1 MWYGASSGAVDVGP
15 PCPEVTT
22 SSGETMHRAH
32 LGLFVVLLLLFG
44 AAPFSQGLPSNAR
57 LQAVEIVGAQRLT
70 KADVVAGLGLR
81 VNETITVANLEAA
94 AERLVK
100 SGLVSD
106 VTFRF
111 TYRGLDVVATF
122 TISEVVPETA
132 VVFDNF
138 PWFSDDELSAA
149 VRARFPAFDGG
160 RIANTSE
167 AVDQVT
173 GALATLL
180 AGRRLPGRVEHLP
193 TLNATTG
200 ARTHL
205 FKVSGVSLPV
215 CDVKLIGV
223 QPALEDAVRRV
234 STPLRKRECSRSGN
248 LAFLQG
254 ALEPLYRERGYLRQ
268 NVREV
273 SGRLG
278 DPASGCV
285 GVVVVGTIE
294 EGVTYTWQGV
304 KWSGNHVLQAAQLDP
319 LIPLRRN
326 EVANGLKI
334 DKGLKAVGRAYGRFG
349 YLGVR
354 VDPVPAFDD
363 RLHEVVF
370 EVKLEEGPQFRMG
383 VLFLEGVD
391 DESGRAIRGQW
402 RLKAGDVYDEDHPFE
417 FLDRQLRSR
426 LGAMKVTVT
435 PNLAARTVDVTLRF
449 GS

>member
-1 MWYGASSGAVDVGP
+1 
-15 PCPEVTT
+15 
-22 SSGETMHRAH
+22 MHRTH
-32 LGLFVVLLLLFG
+32 LGLFAVLILLFG

-70 KADVVAGLGLR
+70 KADLVAALGLR

-122 TISEVVPETA
+122 TISEAAAETA

-138 PWFSDDELSAA
+138 PWFSDEELSAA

-160 RIANTSE
+160 RIADTSG

-173 GALATLL
+173 GALSTLL
-180 AGRRLPGRVEHLP
+180 SRRGLPERVEYFP
-193 TLNATTG
+193 TLDTATG

-215 CDVKLIGV
+215 CDVKLTGV
-223 QPALEDAVRRV
+223 QPALEDVVRHA
-234 STPLRKRECSRSGN
+234 STPLLRREYSRSGN
-248 LAFLQG
+248 LAFLRG
-254 ALEPLYRERGYLRQ
+254 ALAPLYRERGYLRE

-278 DPASGCV
+278 TAASGC
-285 GVVVVGTIE
+285 VVVVGTID
-294 EGVTYTWQGV
+294 EGATYTWQGV
-304 KWSGNHVLQAAQLDP
+304 NWSGNHVLHAAQLDP
-319 LIPLRRN
+319 LIPLGRN
-326 EVANGLKI
+326 EVANGLRI
-334 DKGLKAVGRAYGRFG
+334 DEGLKAVERAYGRYG
-349 YLGVR
+349 YLALR
-354 VDPVPAFDD
+354 LDPVPAFDD
-363 RLHEVVF
+363 RSHAVVF
-370 EVKLEEGPQFRMG
+370 DVKVEEGPQFRMG
-383 VLFLEGVD
+383 TLVLEGID
-391 DESGRAIRGQW
+391 DESKRAVRGQW
-402 RLKAGDVYDEDHPFE
+402 KLKAGDVYDESHPFE

-426 LGAMKVTVT
+426 LGAMRVTVT
-435 PNLAARTVDVTLRF
+435 PNLVARTVDVTLRF